1 MTLERLSEKLIYTHI
16 SLVEIKIITMVIM
29 IIVNMK
35 MSIKTSIAI
44 IIIIV
49 YNVTCIIIIIVNSA
63 HISLISAGISLSCGK
78 VRMDIKVHASK
89 RCII

>member
-1 MTLERLSEKLIYTHI
+1 
-16 SLVEIKIITMVIM
+16 MVIM

-49 YNVTCIIIIIVNSA
+49 SNVTCIIIITGNSA
-63 HISLISAGISLSCGK
+63 HISLISAGISLSRGK
-78 VRMDIKVHASK
+78 VRMDIKVVLQTQT
-89 RCII
+89 RPLFRRQ

>member
-1 MTLERLSEKLIYTHI
+1 
-16 SLVEIKIITMVIM
+16 MVIM

-49 YNVTCIIIIIVNSA
+49 YNVTCIIIIIIIIIVNSA

-78 VRMDIKVHASK
+78 VRMDIKVVLQTQT
-89 RCII
+89 RPLFRPQ

>member
-1 MTLERLSEKLIYTHI
+1 
-16 SLVEIKIITMVIM
+16 MVIM

-49 YNVTCIIIIIVNSA
+49 YNVTCIIIIIIIIIIVNSA

-78 VRMDIKVHASK
+78 VRMDIKVVLQTQT
-89 RCII
+89 RPLFRPQ